1 MQRERV
7 KYKELL
13 LNAQNDL
20 SNKKAFTDKENDY
33 KIQQENSY
41 QQIVEEKSK
50 LIAV

>member
-13 LNAQNDL
+13 VNAQNDL
-20 SNKKAFTDKENDY
+20 ANKKANSEKENDF
-33 KIQQENSY
+33 KIQQDNSY
-41 QQIVEEKSK
+41 QQLVEEKSK